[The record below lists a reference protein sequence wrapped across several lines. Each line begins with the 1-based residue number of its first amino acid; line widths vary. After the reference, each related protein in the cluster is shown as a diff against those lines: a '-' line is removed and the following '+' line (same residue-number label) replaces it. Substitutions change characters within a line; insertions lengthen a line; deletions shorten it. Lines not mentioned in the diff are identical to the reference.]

1 MKLESDR
8 DKQLFVEWESIGEDE
23 VRLRLNSNK
32 YSPNDRLLMQTWLDI
47 KESNRNRSFQKKNFL
62 IQIVL
67 LVLTIIILIFT
78 AISVYFSHLNMKNQ
92 SPYPQTKSTTP
103 QNPKQIPPPL
113 IK

>member
-1 MKLESDR
+1 MIIGNDREKL
-8 DKQLFVEWESIGEDE
+8 LFDEWESVGEDE
-23 VRLRLNSNK
+23 IRLRINSNA
-32 YSPNDRLLMQTWLDI
+32 YSVVDRELMKIWLDI

-78 AISVYFSHLNMKNQ
+78 VISVYFSHLNMEKQ
-92 SPYPQTKSTTP
+92 SPYPQTQSTTP